1 MKPQKQINYKQTY
14 FWMSLAMFSW
24 AIAWT
29 NAKIVGEYLS
39 FYNLVFF
46 RFLLGFLS
54 LLPFIIIKKNPFPKM
69 VDLKYILI
77 PSLLFFVYNIAFFK
91 GTHYGLA
98 GTGGVLVTTLNP
110 LCTILIMSLINKR
123 IIKKEVVS
131 MFLGVIGGIIIMNLH
146 KEGMVNI
153 LNSNN
158 IYFIICAITWGVMTV
173 SVNYA
178 QKRINPYIFICL
190 CYLFTMII
198 SFPFTNLGELNMSDL
213 DFRFYINFFLVSI
226 GAMSFGTSIYIYS
239 TPILGP
245 AKVSV
250 FIFSVPF
257 IAMGTAYLVLNEP
270 FTINIVIGGLLS
282 LLSIYIINK

>member
-1 MKPQKQINYKQTY
+1 MKPQKQINYNQTY

-123 IIKKEVVS
+123 IIKKEVVG

-250 FIFSVPF
+250 FIFAVPF

-282 LLSIYIINK
+282 LLSIYIVNK

>member
-1 MKPQKQINYKQTY
+1 
-14 FWMSLAMFSW
+14 MSLAMFSW

-46 RFLLGFLS
+46 RFLVGFLS

-123 IIKKEVVS
+123 IIKKEVVG

>member
-1 MKPQKQINYKQTY
+1 
-14 FWMSLAMFSW
+14 MSLAMFSW

-46 RFLLGFLS
+46 RFLVGFLS
-54 LLPFIIIKKNPFPKM
+54 LLPFIIIKKNLFPKM

-123 IIKKEVVS
+123 IIKKEVVG

-226 GAMSFGTSIYIYS
+226 GAMSFGTSIYLYS

-245 AKVSV
+245 TKVSV

>member
-1 MKPQKQINYKQTY
+1 
-14 FWMSLAMFSW
+14 MSLAMFSW

-123 IIKKEVVS
+123 IIKKEVVG

-146 KEGMVNI
+146 KGGMVNI

>member
-1 MKPQKQINYKQTY
+1 MNYKKTY

-39 FYNLVFF
+39 FYNLVFI

-54 LLPFIIIKKNPFPKM
+54 LLPFIIIKKITFPKM

-110 LCTILIMSLINKR
+110 LCTIFIMSLINKR
-123 IIKKEVVS
+123 IIKKEVVGI
-131 MFLGVIGGIIIMNLH
+131 FLGVIGGIIIMNLH
-146 KEGMVNI
+146 EEGIVNI
-153 LNSNN
+153 LNSSN

-190 CYLFTMII
+190 CYLLTMII
-198 SFPFTNLGELNMSDL
+198 SIPFTNLGELNFSDL
-213 DFRFYINFFLVSI
+213 DFRFYFNFFLVSI

-257 IAMGTAYLVLNEP
+257 IAMGTAYIVLNEP
-270 FTINIVIGGLLS
+270 FTINIAIGGLLS
-282 LLSIYIINK
+282 LLSIYIVNK

>member
-1 MKPQKQINYKQTY
+1 
-14 FWMSLAMFSW
+14 MSLAMFSW

-54 LLPFIIIKKNPFPKM
+54 LLPFIIIKKNHFPKM
-69 VDLKYILI
+69 ADLKYILI

-123 IIKKEVVS
+123 IIKKEVVG

-146 KEGMVNI
+146 KQGMVNI

>member
-54 LLPFIIIKKNPFPKM
+54 LLPFIIIKKNPFPKIE
-69 VDLKYILI
+69 DLKYILI
-77 PSLLFFVYNIAFFK
+77 PSLLFFIYNIAFFK

-123 IIKKEVVS
+123 IIKKEVVG